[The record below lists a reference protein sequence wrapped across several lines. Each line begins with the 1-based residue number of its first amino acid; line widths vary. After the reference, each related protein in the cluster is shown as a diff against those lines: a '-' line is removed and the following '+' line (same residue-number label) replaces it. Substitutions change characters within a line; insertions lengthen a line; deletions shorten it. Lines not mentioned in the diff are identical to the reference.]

1 MAPSAEQPGLIWEQI
16 MDAARERRVSVATC
30 WASTRIA
37 VLDSAERYEDSYA
50 ISQEFCEW
58 ITCIGEDADLLE
70 QSVLM
75 APRMPSKRPILDRDT
90 SDNTLEI

>member
-1 MAPSAEQPGLIWEQI
+1 MVPSTYQPGFIWEQI

-50 ISQEFCEW
+50 ITQEFCEW
-58 ITCIGEDADLLE
+58 ITCISDHPEELE

-75 APRMPSKRPILDRDT
+75 VPTSPSKRPQLDQEAKDR
-90 SDNTLEI
+90 SLEF

>member
-1 MAPSAEQPGLIWEQI
+1 MVTSTKQPGLIWEQI

-50 ISQEFCEW
+50 ITQEFCEW
-58 ITCIGEDADLLE
+58 ITCISDHPDELE

-75 APRMPSKRPILDRDT
+75 VPRTPSKRPQLDRNPT
-90 SDNTLEI
+90 DNPLEI